1 MGQSVTTT
9 LCPTLGFVLI
19 KIVCKNVI
27 KDYTMSIIIQKEVK
41 PMPTPES
48 KVKDAVVKILKDYG
62 VYYFFPATHGY
73 GRSGVPD
80 IICCYMGAFIAI
92 ECKTIKGKLTAL
104 QERELLRIRRAGGQ
118 SFVVNEDMLDDLK
131 LYFAS
136 FDEEGRG

>member
-1 MGQSVTTT
+1 VSIS
-9 LCPTLGFVLI
+9 I
-19 KIVCKNVI
+19 KNKQG
-27 KDYTMSIIIQKEVK
+27 KQM
-41 PMPTPES
+41 TPEA
-48 KVKDAVVKILKDYG
+48 KVKASVVKILKDYG

-118 SFVVNEDMLDDLK
+118 SFMVNEDLLDDLK

-136 FDEEGRG
+136 FDEDGRG